1 MRRSWIWEEGERTQ
15 AHGREGDWLVG
26 GIERRPV
33 WLECSEKERG
43 SEKGEKGEGGK
54 EDGNHAWSHRP
65 RGGA

>member
-15 AHGREGDWLVG
+15 AHGRGGDWLVG

-43 SEKGEKGEGGK
+43 SEKGEKG
-54 EDGNHAWSHRP
+54 
-65 RGGA
+65 